1 MSAPRIRPADAW
13 AFLVL
18 RVGLAA
24 VLLWFGIA
32 ELHDPASWA
41 VFVPHFLS
49 PWRAP
54 LMALHATLLLASGAF
69 LLVGLLQRAAAG
81 LGALLLLVVLG
92 SLLVNGAVDSVFVR
106 DIGLAAAAAA
116 LALSPSATR
125 VASVDAL
132 LADARVRR
140 RTASAVG
147 YAVMVVAVAGVLA
160 ATAVPDAGA
169 SSASVHDLSGIGS
182 GGFASGGLS
191 GGAGG
196 SAASSPSGAASAI
209 GGGPSGAASGTGSGT
224 ADGATGTL
232 SSTSALGSPATSSP

>member
-1 MSAPRIRPADAW
+1 MNAPRLRPQDAW

-18 RVGLAA
+18 RVGMAA

-69 LLVGLLQRAAAG
+69 LLIGLLQRASAA

-116 LALSPSATR
+116 LALSPSAAR
-125 VASVDAL
+125 VASLDAL

-140 RTASAVG
+140 RATSAIG
-147 YAVMVVAVAGVLA
+147 YAVLVVAVAGVLA
-160 ATAVPDAGA
+160 ATAVPDAGPA
-169 SSASVHDLSGIGS
+169 SASVHDLSGIGS
-182 GGFASGGLS
+182 GGFAAATPGGSTAPSGL
-191 GGAGG
+191 GGAG
-196 SAASSPSGAASAI
+196 
-209 GGGPSGAASGTGSGT
+209 ASGTTGAAGGLGS
-224 ADGATGTL
+224 A
-232 SSTSALGSPATSSP
+232 SALGSPGTSP